1 MKLYTMSGSRYG
13 SRCLIQISAKGLD
26 IPVEVLAYPLPAG
39 FEAIN
44 PLGLV
49 PVLDVDGEYLLE
61 SQVICEY
68 LEDLGNGPLLRP
80 EDPLQ
85 CAKMRLLIRLFELY
99 YDPHMLRIYP
109 LLLAPGSEGKGLEAK
124 GTERKATILA
134 VLEDV
139 KSALNLI
146 ATYLQDKQY
155 AVGDSLSLAD
165 CALMPPFLQATI
177 IFPLLGLDDPIA
189 EEKTIAGYFKK
200 TRRDPHV
207 EKVLNDMEP
216 HLRKLFGGAIA
227 VGE

>member
-1 MKLYTMSGSRYG
+1 MKLYTLGGSRYG
-13 SRCLIQISAKGLD
+13 SRCLIQMSAKGLD
-26 IPVEVLAYPLPAG
+26 IPVAILPYPLPPD

-49 PVLDVDGEYLLE
+49 PVLDVDGEYLIE

-68 LEDLGNGPLLRP
+68 LEDLGNGPSLLP

-85 CAKMRLLIRLFELY
+85 RAKMRLLIRLFELY

-109 LLLAPGSEGKGLEAK
+109 FLVAPGAEPKG
-124 GTERKATILA
+124 TILA
-134 VLEDV
+134 AVEEV
-139 KSALNLI
+139 KRALNLI
-146 ATYLQDKQY
+146 ASYLQDKQY
-155 AVGDSLSLAD
+155 AVGHSLSLAD

-189 EEKTIAGYFKK
+189 ARKTISGYFQK
-200 TRRDPHV
+200 TRRDHHV

-216 HLRKLFGGAIA
+216 HLRRLFGGAMT
-227 VGE
+227 VRK